1 MKLTA
6 RYIAAMYIVLSLLSG
21 CQHKPVYPSS
31 GAVYIESEPTGAEV
45 LIDGESTKRQTPV
58 KIDDI
63 SAGEHEISLR
73 MFGLKLLRHN
83 VTIEGGMTK
92 RLYLSLHLLNPQ
104 VVAITKIKDFTDDA
118 AFEPNT
124 HKLYLAN
131 RSDYLYIFQIDGPNI
146 YGPIE
151 SIYLGNSSWQRSVAV
166 SREGNRIYAC
176 LWSDVIK
183 AINFSTNEIIKNIP
197 IPGAGKMKIVE
208 FNNDGSLAF
217 VADSLAKKI
226 WIIDTKT
233 DSLKDSICLQGSP
246 SDLIIEP
253 NNKYVYVTILEDK
266 SLQEIDIISKTIN
279 RTAVTGQNPGGLFYN
294 YQWTM
299 IGFCNMTDLKAS
311 IIYRS
316 NWAMG
321 TGPAENLGGEQ
332 LSGACITGDN
342 SYLWMLEANLPYPS
356 GNFLLCAQGSVVL
369 VYIPTW
375 RVARRFG
382 VGKYPI
388 KIFQSMDGLYVYIV
402 NNYTGDVYILRT
414 DTE

>member
-6 RYIAAMYIVLSLLSG
+6 RYIIAIYIVLLLLSG
-21 CQHKPVYPSS
+21 CQHKPVYPTY
-31 GAVYIESEPTGAEV
+31 GAVYIESKPTGAEV

-58 KIDDI
+58 KIDGI
-63 SAGEHEISLR
+63 PAGEHEISLR
-73 MFGLKLLRHN
+73 LFGLKLLRHN

-92 RLYLSLHLLNPQ
+92 RLNLSLQLLNPQ
-104 VVAITKIKDFTDDA
+104 MVDSVKIKDFTDDA
-118 AFEPNT
+118 AFEPIT

-183 AINFSTNEIIKNIP
+183 SINFSTNQIIKNIS
-197 IPGAGKMKIVE
+197 IPGAGKMKIVK
-208 FNNDGSLAF
+208 FSDDGSAAY
-217 VADSLAKKI
+217 VADSIAKKI

-253 NNKYVYVTILEDK
+253 GNKYLYVTILNDK
-266 SLQEIDIISKTIN
+266 SLQEIDITHKTIY
-279 RTAVTGQNPGGLFYN
+279 RTAAAGQNPGGLFHN
-294 YQWTM
+294 FQWTV

-321 TGPAENLGGEQ
+321 TGPAETLGGDQ
-332 LSGACITGDN
+332 VSGACITGDN
-342 SYLWMLEANLPYPS
+342 SYLWMLEAYLPYPS
-356 GNFLLCAQGSVVL
+356 GDYLLCAPGSVVL

-375 RVARRFG
+375 RIARRFG

-402 NNYTGDVYILRT
+402 NNYSGNMYILRT